1 MQTVL
6 DPPEVA
12 TAAAPAAGPPNPLVA
27 QFRAARRVSVP
38 LVSITTPDAAATIQ
52 LLAESLKDSVPQLAW
67 DAASGLRAWN
77 SEGQAA
83 RAMVAGDGFD
93 ATRGN
98 PQELFTGAA
107 KLPPGTVLFVLMAN
121 RWLGSPAVIQALWN
135 LRDRFKSDRRTVVL
149 LGTAAELPPE
159 LAGDVLVM
167 DDPLPGPA
175 ELAQIVR
182 EQCAA
187 ASLELA
193 DHVVDAAV
201 EAVRGLS
208 AFGAEQSVAMSLRT
222 DGLDLEE
229 LWERKRHQVRLT
241 PGLRVHKGGDRFEGV
256 GGVPTIKSL
265 LSRVLRGND
274 RPGAVV
280 FLDEIEKFMGGAAG
294 QGADTSGVSQDQLG
308 TVLSYMQDHG
318 AAGALFV
325 GPPGSAKSMIAK
337 ACGPEGGIPTI
348 QLDLGGMKGSLMGQS
363 EHNLRAALKV
373 ITSVSDGRS
382 LWLATSNN
390 IATLPPELRRR
401 FTLGVYFFDLPSP
414 AERSQI
420 WQIWLRHY
428 GLSGPLPPDPDW
440 TGAEVQ
446 TCCDIA
452 HRLRCTLV
460 EAAAFVVPVSRS
472 APDQVDRLRS
482 SADGKYLSASTP
494 GVYRR
499 TDATLPPGFGARR
512 MSTPQ
517 PEN

>member
-12 TAAAPAAGPPNPLVA
+12 IVAAPAAGTPNPLVA

-38 LVSITTPDAAATIQ
+38 LVAITTPDAAATIQ
-52 LLAESLKDSVPQLAW
+52 LLAESLKESVPQLAW
-67 DAASGLRAWN
+67 DAASGLRASN

-83 RAMVAGDGFD
+83 RAMVVGDGFD

-107 KLPPGTVLFVLMAN
+107 KLPPETVLFVLMAN

-135 LRDRFKSDRRTVVL
+135 LRDRFKCDRRTVVL

-167 DDPLPGPA
+167 DDPLPGPS

-187 ASLELA
+187 ASLEVA

-229 LWERKRHQVRLT
+229 LWERKRQQVQLT
-241 PGLRVHKGGDRFEGV
+241 PGLRVHKGGERFEGV

-265 LSRVLRGND
+265 LSRVLLGND

-294 QGADTSGVSQDQLG
+294 QGADTSGVAQDQLG
-308 TVLSYMQDHG
+308 TILGYMQDHG

-348 QLDLGGMKGSLMGQS
+348 QLDLGEMKGSLMGQS
-363 EHNLRAALKV
+363 EHNLRTALKV
-373 ITSVSDGRS
+373 ITSVSNGRS

-390 IATLPPELRRR
+390 IFSLPPELRRR

-414 AERSQI
+414 AERNQI
-420 WQIWLRHY
+420 WDIWLRHY
-428 GLSGPLPPDPDW
+428 GLSGPLPPDPEW

-512 MSTPQ
+512 MSTLQ
-517 PEN
+517 QDN